1 MDYFQLAIEI
11 CVDSRKIVKEERDR
25 MEREEA
31 DNFNPGEDDYRDE
44 CKHYAEQDR
53 IAQGLDSN
61 GEEIDPMSPLGEYT
75 FNLAKSLNAV
85 FVAGMNAER
94 EGR

>member
-1 MDYFQLAIEI
+1 MRNDVPCGPESSHEVADHATADGEVLAG
-11 CVDSRKIVKEERDR
+11 
-25 MEREEA
+25 A
-31 DNFNPGEDDYRDE
+31 
-44 CKHYAEQDR
+44 AL
-53 IAQGLDSN
+53 LDSN

>member
-1 MDYFQLAIEI
+1 ME
-11 CVDSRKIVKEERDR
+11 KIDWN
-25 MEREEA
+25 MEHAEN
-31 DNFNPGEDDYRDE
+31 DHEDD
-44 CKHYAEQDR
+44 CKDYAEQDR